1 VSVPRASRP
10 PKGDGR
16 VETDGDLC
24 VLRFERTLAHP
35 IDAVWAALTQPDQLA
50 QWWGHAEVQRIL
62 GGSFVVRWLN
72 TDESGNGAELH
83 GTISAIEAPTLLE
96 IVGDLHGTL
105 RFALRADGAG
115 THLSFSSTV
124 VLPEAFRTRV
134 LAGWHFHLDALART
148 LDGESNDLV
157 NLPEWEEIH
166 AGYDDS
172 REPLSS
178 APPSK
183 PAGRDD

>member
-1 VSVPRASRP
+1 MSVPGANRP
-10 PKGDGR
+10 PRGDGR
-16 VETDGDLC
+16 VETEGELC

-50 QWWGHAEVQRIL
+50 QWWGHAEVQL
-62 GGSFVVRWLN
+62 VPGGSFVVRWLN
-72 TDESGNGAELH
+72 TDEHGNGAEIH
-83 GTISAIEAPTLLE
+83 GTIGTIEAPTLLE
-96 IVGDLHGTL
+96 IVGGLQGTL

-148 LDGESNDLV
+148 LADESNDLV
-157 NLPEWEEIH
+157 NLPEWEGIH
-166 AGYDDS
+166 ARYSDS
-172 REPLSS
+172 GEPVGS
-178 APPSK
+178 APPSQ